1 MNKRSLGYGFLFGS
15 IAGAITALL
24 AAPTSGKELRVQLKE
39 TADDWASNLQDIRLN
54 LTRLKNSFSKLSGEG
69 KEIAIDIIHDI
80 KTSIN
85 EWQKEIEPTKQSLF
99 NELKE
104 IQKTIEELEIKTN
117 KNA

>member
-1 MNKRSLGYGFLFGS
+1 MNKKSLAYGFLFGS
-15 IAGAITALL
+15 IAGAITALF
-24 AAPTSGKELRVQLKE
+24 AAPTSGKELRYQIKDK
-39 TADDWASNLQDIRLN
+39 ADDWANNLTDIRLN
-54 LTRLKNSFSKLSGEG
+54 LTRLKNSFSKLSNEG
-69 KEIAIDIIHDI
+69 KEIAIEIVHDI

-104 IQKTIEELEIKTN
+104 IQKTIEELELKTN